1 MNVHSVVTQTIEPA
15 SIEELAEGVRAHNH
29 SAIYPLGCGSWQD
42 LGYPPTKPG
51 VAISTKKLNRVVDYP
66 HEELTITVEAGILVS
81 ELQRILAEKGQ
92 MLPIDC
98 PHPENAT
105 LGGLLATNTSGPRR
119 LAYGTARDSVLGL
132 DVIDATGTRIHG
144 GGRVVKNVAG
154 YDLPKMHIGALG
166 TLGIIVEAT
175 LKVRPRPEKTA
186 SVEIPIDPANVSA
199 ALAKLRA
206 SKLRPVSVEI
216 ETLMT
221 ASSNSEN
228 LGMEMVF
235 EDCAEAVDFQLELT
249 NAVLEPFA
257 RWKNSK
263 PMLPDRS
270 ASQSENFTIVQNSCD
285 RLCEQVQSER
295 PGGFIARFCVKPTKS
310 ADIIM
315 DLWETYD
322 LMKLKAH
329 ALSGVVWAHWKQI
342 GFEIG
347 FEGEV
352 VESMRLLASDA
363 GGRLTIP
370 KCPDHC
376 KHRLP
381 IWGDIGPEIE
391 WMRRL
396 RTALDPNRVINPGRF
411 VVE

>member
-1 MNVHSVVTQTIEPA
+1 MTTSATLEPG
-15 SIEELAEGVRAHNH
+15 SIDELGEFVRAHNRG
-29 SAIYPLGCGSWQD
+29 AIYPVGCGSWMD

-51 VAISTKKLNRVVDYP
+51 VAISTKRLNRVVDYP

-92 MLPIDC
+92 MFPIDC

-175 LKVRPRPEKTA
+175 LKVRPMPERTTVDTFLFRREPLAELLANLRGSPVRPDA
-186 SVEIPIDPANVSA
+186 VEVECSNVRDDFRVS
-199 ALAKLRA
+199 LA
-206 SKLRPVSVEI
+206 
-216 ETLMT
+216 
-221 ASSNSEN
+221 
-228 LGMEMVF
+228 F
-235 EDCAEAVDFQLELT
+235 EGAKEAVAYQLQNVNALVLKHATAVTADDAADSPERMQEST
-249 NAVLEPFA
+249 NLLSEFEEVLGA
-257 RWKNSK
+257 K
-263 PMLPDRS
+263 M
-270 ASQSENFTIVQNSCD
+270 TT
-285 RLCEQVQSER
+285 
-295 PGGFIARFCVKPTKS
+295 KPTH
-310 ADIIM
+310 IP
-315 DLWETYD
+315 
-322 LMKLKAH
+322 KLIDELLHELPTPSIKAH
-329 ALSGVVWAHWKQI
+329 ASSGIIWVFWNARNGSEAHSHAALI
-342 GFEIG
+342 RGA
-347 FEGEV
+347 V
-352 VESMRLLASDA
+352 NRC
-363 GGRLTIP
+363 GGRFSIP
-370 KCPDHC
+370 RCPDEW
-376 KHRLP
+376 KRELP
-381 IWGDIGPEIE
+381 IWGDVGPEIE